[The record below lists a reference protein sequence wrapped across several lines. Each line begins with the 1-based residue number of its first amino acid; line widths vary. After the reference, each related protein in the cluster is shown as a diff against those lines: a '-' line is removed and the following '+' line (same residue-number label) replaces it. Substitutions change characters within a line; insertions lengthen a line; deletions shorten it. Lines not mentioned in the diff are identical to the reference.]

1 MSIVAV
7 SILLVLLSYLV
18 YRHLQ
23 KVYAP
28 ALSTNIITTAVS
40 SGIQKHKQNGT
51 IDVSGRPSGS
61 GSSASTST
69 IRLAARPYTKTNS
82 TTTSSRTG
90 STSSSSSSNTTALT
104 TPPSPSATTS
114 ANITTP
120 SFPHPTSTP
129 INTVTTPPP
138 PPPPPSST
146 RLFPMWPFVSNLLR
160 SSQSHLDSSSPDHR
174 VTPSLCVGNPAES
187 SPSAASSSSSSSST
201 NLVTSSS
208 PDTTPKARAI
218 DHPTSMQAI
227 PEISLLPEVEN
238 TGDGADDDDDL
249 PPMFPAMN
257 SAQRAGVPSSLPVN
271 NKLPPTSMPPPPIP
285 NRNPRMQNP
294 SSWGTVPAPGSR
306 QNPAAAARAP
316 PRSQLA
322 VQGAGASGVA
332 AGSGLTLPGR
342 QGKSRKKVILN
353 PGHSPLDWARLQKS
367 GINLRGLPHT
377 SLLKVPPS
385 ELAKHKTAPDDVWM
399 GLNGKV
405 YNVSHYLPFHPGG
418 ERELMRAAGKDGT
431 KLFNASH
438 HWVNIDNMLEECLI
452 GIMVSEEEA
461 IKKEGEGEL
470 DMVD

>member
-1 MSIVAV
+1 
-7 SILLVLLSYLV
+7 
-18 YRHLQ
+18 
-23 KVYAP
+23 
-28 ALSTNIITTAVS
+28 
-40 SGIQKHKQNGT
+40 
-51 IDVSGRPSGS
+51 
-61 GSSASTST
+61 
-69 IRLAARPYTKTNS
+69 
-82 TTTSSRTG
+82 
-90 STSSSSSSNTTALT
+90 
-104 TPPSPSATTS
+104 
-114 ANITTP
+114 
-120 SFPHPTSTP
+120 
-129 INTVTTPPP
+129 
-138 PPPPPSST
+138 
-146 RLFPMWPFVSNLLR
+146 MWPFVSNLLR
-160 SSQSHLDSSSPDHR
+160 SSQSNLDSSSPDHR
-174 VTPSLCVGNPAES
+174 VTPSLCVGNPSES
-187 SPSAASSSSSSSST
+187 STTS
-201 NLVTSSS
+201 VTSSS
-208 PDTTPKARAI
+208 PDTTPKARAT
-218 DHPTSMQAI
+218 DHPTSIQAI
-227 PEISLLPEVEN
+227 PEISLLPEDE
-238 TGDGADDDDDL
+238 DDDDL

-271 NKLPPTSMPPPPIP
+271 NKAIPTNMPPPPLP

-294 SSWGTVPAPGSR
+294 SSWATVPSGGAR

-332 AGSGLTLPGR
+332 AGNGLTLPGR
-342 QGKSRKKVILN
+342 QGKSRKKVVLN

-461 IKKEGEGEL
+461 TKKEGEGEL